1 MTVRATNIG
10 DLVEVISGHNP
21 TATGTV
27 TITGA
32 AINRE
37 RGVGESL
44 ARSCV
49 LQARVGINAGGALT
63 SVDSKLQDSADGSTG
78 FADIPGA
85 AITQLTVDET
95 EAEVDVNLIGVK
107 KFIRVVTDVVA
118 TGLSGVSAN
127 VALGGFSLEPQ

>member
-10 DLVEVISGHNP
+10 DLIELISGHNP
-21 TATGTV
+21 TATGTT

-37 RGVGESL
+37 RGSDESL

-49 LQARVGINAGGALT
+49 LQARVGTNAGGSLT
-63 SVDSKLQDSADGSTG
+63 SVDSKLQESADGSTG
-78 FADIPGA
+78 WTDISGA
-85 AITQLTVDET
+85 AITQLTSDET
-95 EAEVDVNLIGVK
+95 EDEVDVNLIGVK
-107 KFIRVVTDVVA
+107 KFIRVVTAVVA

-127 VALGGFSLEPQ
+127 VALGGFSVEPQ